1 MRNEDLSPCF
11 QPSPAK
17 GPPLMPSDAPA
28 IETLSPVDQKEFRG
42 GMALLAAAVNLVTTG
57 GPAGEGGFTAS
68 AVTSVTDDPA
78 TLLVCVRRAGSATPL
93 VRANGVVCV
102 NTLSAGQEALSSAFG
117 SSTGTL
123 ADRFALGEWT
133 KLVTGAP
140 VLRGAIANF
149 DCRIAQVTE
158 VGTHSVLFCQVLA
171 VHTVPDAA
179 PLLYFN
185 RAYRTV

>member
-1 MRNEDLSPCF
+1 
-11 QPSPAK
+11 
-17 GPPLMPSDAPA
+17 MPSDATA
-28 IETLSPVDQKEFRG
+28 LEAMAPVDQKQFRG
-42 GMALLAAAVNLVTTG
+42 GMALLAAAVNLVTTD
-57 GPAGEGGFTAS
+57 GPAGQGGFTAS

-78 TLLVCVRRAGSATPL
+78 TLLVCVRRNGSATPV

-102 NTLSAGQEALSSAFG
+102 NTLAAGQQALSTAFG
-117 SSTGTL
+117 SSSGTL
-123 ADRFALGEWT
+123 ADRFALGEWAR
-133 KLVTGAP
+133 LVTGAP
-140 VLRGAIANF
+140 VLRGAVVNF

-171 VHTVPDAA
+171 VETLPEAA

>member
-1 MRNEDLSPCF
+1 
-11 QPSPAK
+11 
-17 GPPLMPSDAPA
+17 MPSDALA
-28 IETLSPVDQKEFRG
+28 IEALPTVDQMAFRG

-57 GPAGEGGFTAS
+57 GPAGETGFTAS

-78 TLLVCVRRAGSATPL
+78 TLLVCVRRNGSATPL

-102 NTLSAGQEALSSAFG
+102 NTLAAGQEALSSAFG
-117 SSTGTL
+117 SGKGTV
-123 ADRFALGEWT
+123 ADRFALGEWGR
-133 KLVTGAP
+133 LVTGAP
-140 VLRGAIANF
+140 VLQGAIANF
-149 DCRIAQVTE
+149 DCRIAEVAE

-171 VHTVPDAA
+171 VTTQAEAA